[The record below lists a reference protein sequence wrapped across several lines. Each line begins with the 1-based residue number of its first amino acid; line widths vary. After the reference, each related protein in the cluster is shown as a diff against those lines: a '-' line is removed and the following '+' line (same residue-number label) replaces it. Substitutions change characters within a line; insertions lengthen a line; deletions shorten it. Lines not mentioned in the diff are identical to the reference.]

1 MNLRQIAMSSAL
13 VMLANIGIAQAADMS
28 SPSDATSGNPGGTA
42 AAGEA
47 STNAPNTAPDD
58 PIVKGREEKRQAK
71 EQYKQEK
78 KAAKKDYKDAKKA
91 ANQEMNEEMKTSGP
105 GDPDPIVKGREE
117 KRQAKEQYKQEKK
130 ATKKD
135 YKDAKKA
142 ANQEMNEEMKA
153 SGKEEESR

>member
-71 EQYKQEK
+71 EQYKKEKKASKEEYKQEK
-78 KAAKKDYKDAKKA
+78 KAAKTDYKEAKSA
-91 ANQEMNEEMKTSGP
+91 ANQ
-105 GDPDPIVKGREE
+105 
-117 KRQAKEQYKQEKK
+117 
-130 ATKKD
+130 
-135 YKDAKKA
+135 
-142 ANQEMNEEMKA
+142 EMKA